1 MEQQFN
7 QLIDTNNDRAIICP
21 LERGTGIYKAIN
33 KVMRS
38 ITAIAKDKRNQQ
50 QNFNYRGIDDVMNAL
65 KPLFDD
71 AGVFIAPE
79 VLSSVR
85 EERQTKSGGNLIY
98 TILRVRYWFF
108 AEDGSFVTAVVQGEG
123 MDSADK
129 SSNKAEAIAMKYA
142 CFQVLCI
149 PTEEMAQADPDG
161 HSPEESKPRQTAQ
174 NSTKKEAEKQGDA
187 NPPEQQNKGQESKGK
202 GKSGDSEQG
211 EKINEQQVKD
221 FYKIAAGK
229 NAAVKAILTEY
240 GVTKPQEIPAANYDE
255 ICEKVKEIKKG

>member
-1 MEQQFN
+1 MEQQVN
-7 QLIDTNNDRAIICP
+7 QLIDTNNDRAVICP

-50 QNFNYRGIDDVMNAL
+50 QNFNYRGIDDVMNTL

-161 HSPEESKPRQTAQ
+161 HSPEESKPKQAVQ
-174 NSTKKEAEKQGDA
+174 NSTKKEAEKQGNT
-187 NPPEQQNKGQESKGK
+187 NPPELPDKGQESKGK
-202 GKSGDSEQG
+202 GKSSDSEQA

-229 NAAVKAILTEY
+229 SAAVKVILAEY
-240 GVTKPQEIPAANYDE
+240 NVVKPAEIPAANYDE